1 MTPFTTPLPCI
12 VRIAADR
19 MRGLL
24 LAFVVVALS
33 VLAGS
38 AMAQSPAPYPP
49 ITLDDRNPHVDLWP
63 QVQIMSDAGKDL
75 KIEQVLNRIDAFETP
90 TTAARTLG
98 VRDDAVWLRIPFS
111 TLLNSSGLWVLDID
125 YPVINQ
131 VDVYLVTDGRVV
143 TQGRMGNLVAPADR
157 PVNARS
163 LAFGLTPNPTTD
175 YQLFLRV
182 ENVGAMILPISLSKS
197 GIFLERALNE
207 QMLQGVL
214 MGLGLCLLVYSL
226 GQWLMLGEPLFLKYA
241 ILISGSILF
250 CLLQFGI
257 GAQFL
262 WPENRWIEL
271 HMGGLS
277 AFIAATGSFLF
288 IEQVLRG
295 KDMGPRLSRLMK
307 IGAGL
312 TTFSAILFALDL
324 ISIAQVTLIVS
335 VLGLAPAVLGMP
347 GAIRRARRGDPVG
360 YAFLIA
366 WAVYCATTWVLIEV
380 IKGRIEANF
389 WTLHSFQFGATFDML
404 IFMRVLGLQT
414 RALKIAAHAAR
425 LERDSLHSLAHTD
438 PLTGLPNRR
447 LLNSAVASAIA
458 QRRPDELVA
467 VYMLDLDGF
476 KEVNDHYGHDSG
488 DTLLIEVSRR
498 LQASLR
504 SSDVVSRVGG
514 DEFLVL
520 SSGLKTETQI
530 RELGEKLVKAVG
542 EPMDIAGVTCQV
554 GLTVGYGVAP
564 TDGLEPLALIKKA
577 DAAMYAGK
585 HAGKG
590 RVGYIGNDAAQPA

>member
-1 MTPFTTPLPCI
+1 MTPYAIPPWN
-12 VRIAADR
+12 ADR
-19 MRGLL
+19 LLCGLL
-24 LAFVVVALS
+24 QAFIVVVFV
-33 VLAGS
+33 VLAGP
-38 AMAQSPAPYPP
+38 AMAQSSAPHPP
-49 ITLDDRNPHVDLWP
+49 ITLDDRDPHVDLWP
-63 QVQIMSDAGKDL
+63 QVQILSDPGKDL
-75 KIEQVLNRIDAFETP
+75 GIEQVMRKIEAFEAP

-98 VRDDAVWLRIPFS
+98 LREDAVWLRIPFS
-111 TLLNSSGLWVLDID
+111 TSHNSSGLWVLDID

-131 VDVYLVTDGRVV
+131 VDVFLVTAGRVV
-143 TQGRMGNLVAPADR
+143 KQGRMGNLVPPADR

-163 LAFGLTPNPTTD
+163 LAMGLTPSPATD

-182 ENVGAMILPISLSKS
+182 ENAGAMILPISLSKPAV
-197 GIFLERALNE
+197 FLQRALGE

-241 ILISGSILF
+241 ILISGSLLF
-250 CLLQFGI
+250 CLLQFGV
-257 GAQFL
+257 GAQYL
-262 WPENRWIEL
+262 WPGNQWMEL

-277 AFIAATGSFLF
+277 AFVAATGSFLF

-295 KDMGPRLSRLMK
+295 TDMGPGLSRLMK
-307 IGAGL
+307 IGASL
-312 TTFSAILFALDL
+312 TVFSAALFALDL
-324 ISIAQVTLIVS
+324 ISISQVTLIVS
-335 VLGLAPAVLGMP
+335 VLGLAPAALGLP
-347 GAIRRARRGDPVG
+347 GAVRRARRGDPVG

-380 IKGRIEANF
+380 IKGRVGANF
-389 WTLHSFQFGATFDML
+389 WTLHSFQFGATLDML

-414 RALKIAAHAAR
+414 RELKIAAQAAR
-425 LERDSLHSLAHTD
+425 LERDSLHSMAHTD

-447 LLNSAVASAIA
+447 LLNSAVSNAIA
-458 QRRPDELVA
+458 QRRPGELVA

-488 DTLLIEVSRR
+488 DALLIEVSRR

-504 SSDVVSRVGG
+504 SSDVVSRLGG

-520 SSGLKTETQI
+520 SSGLNNETQV

-542 EPMDIAGVTCQV
+542 EPMTIAGQTCQV

-564 TDGLEPLALIKKA
+564 KDGLDPLALIKKA

-585 HAGKG
+585 QAGKG
-590 RVGYIGNDAAQPA
+590 RVGYVGTDAAQPA